1 MAINCFTQNYA
12 DYKYIC
18 NYCDFKS
25 NKNNDY
31 DRHLNTAKH
40 KRLTIVNN
48 LRPNYAKTINLFTCE
63 CGKSYKHQSSLCK
76 HKKKCL
82 TENIIKDI
90 NPQAKLS
97 DVSDKDNLI
106 MMLIKENSEF
116 KTMLMEQQNM
126 MMKVMENGI
135 NNTTNNT
142 NINNNNSHNKA
153 FTSLDI

>member
-40 KRLTIVNN
+40 KRLTTANN
-48 LRPNYAKTINLFTCE
+48 LRPIYAKTINQFTCE

-76 HKKKCL
+76 HKKNCL

-116 KTMLMEQQNM
+116 KTIFFFLSEKLGYCSKRQKRKM
-126 MMKVMENGI
+126 I
-135 NNTTNNT
+135 NLLEKNWPPY
-142 NINNNNSHNKA
+142 HKA
-153 FTSLDI
+153 AFD